1 MADKNSAAEWL
12 DVSGN
17 EEALNKNERLRDNL
31 CVSNNGRLKWLGS
44 FEELKDI
51 VSNPIMLT
59 GKWAGPG
66 GDCKLFEAENTEIR
80 WYSKTKTLT
89 VKGDKADEF
98 KAKIMP
104 EIIPN
109 IDEQTE
115 EIEKDGG
122 NAFEQ
127 EGNQAKHGM
136 GTSDVVTFAELFEK
150 ISDVQ
155 QQMHNKFEYL
165 SSVMK

>member
-1 MADKNSAAEWL
+1 
-12 DVSGN
+12 
-17 EEALNKNERLRDNL
+17 
-31 CVSNNGRLKWLGS
+31 
-44 FEELKDI
+44 
-51 VSNPIMLT
+51 MLT
-59 GKWAGPG
+59 GKWSGPG

-89 VKGDKADEF
+89 VEGDKADEF

-127 EGNQAKHGM
+127 EGNQTKHGR
-136 GTSDVVTFAELFEK
+136 GTSDVVGFAEIFEK

-155 QQMHNKFEYL
+155 KQMHNK
-165 SSVMK
+165 V